1 MFRFISRLTHWIQN
15 TTTTK
20 KTIAPTIAVKT
31 ATIIKMDSDGAGG
44 VEETD
49 GVTEGVAV
57 EWEINL
63 SRKKRK

>member
-1 MFRFISRLTHWIQN
+1 MQN

-20 KTIAPTIAVKT
+20 KAIAPTIAVKT
-31 ATIIKMDSDGAGG
+31 ATIIKMNSDSGAGD

-57 EWEINL
+57 EL
-63 SRKKRK
+63 

>member
-1 MFRFISRLTHWIQN
+1 MQN

-31 ATIIKMDSDGAGG
+31 ATIIKMDLDSGAGD

-57 EWEINL
+57 EL
-63 SRKKRK
+63 

>member
-1 MFRFISRLTHWIQN
+1 MQN

-31 ATIIKMDSDGAGG
+31 ATIIKMGSDSGAGD

-57 EWEINL
+57 EWEINS
-63 SRKKRK
+63 SRKNWKW